1 MSDETVRN
9 KIQRGWDKSGVG
21 AYAALA
27 MLLALSLGYSIASW
41 QSQKNMAVIVEQHRI
56 EREAI
61 KKSDKTQLDYLRR
74 QLRERNATVARQSD
88 QLAKLGEKGVDAAK
102 KSSELGQQIL
112 EGSVK

>member
-1 MSDETVRN
+1 MTGEQVETGL
-9 KIQRGWDKSGVG
+9 KRGWDKSGVA

-27 MLLALSLGYSIASW
+27 ILLAFACGHAVSGW
-41 QSQKNMAVIVEQHRI
+41 QSRSALVAVAETARV

-61 KKSDKTQLDYLRR
+61 IKANKAQIDYLRR
-74 QLRERNATVARQSD
+74 EMRKKNEIIDKQSD
-88 QLAKLGEKGVDAAK
+88 QLAEMGLKGVDAAK

>member
-1 MSDETVRN
+1 MSEETVKGRL
-9 KIQRGWDKSGVG
+9 QRGWDKSGVG

-27 MLLALSLGYSIASW
+27 MLLALVLGYAVAGW
-41 QSQKNMAVIVEQHRI
+41 QAQKNMAVIVEQHRL
-56 EREAI
+56 EREQI